1 MDVVAWFQENAWLAS
16 WITLTLFAS
25 TEATIIYLLV
35 KFLGGL
41 FSGMKKEEMKVLQ
54 WRLRSLGKLT
64 RAERRLLEEQG
75 VIEHEP
81 DSKEV

>member
-1 MDVVAWFQENAWLAS
+1 MDVLTWFQENAWLGS
-16 WITLTLFAS
+16 WLTLTLFAT
-25 TEATIIYLLV
+25 TEATIIYLLI

-41 FSGMKKEEMKVLQ
+41 LSGIRKEEMKVLQ

-75 VIEHEP
+75 VI
-81 DSKEV
+81 